1 MCCLVPES
9 GRVRSGW
16 GIIGDGAAQIG
27 APAVDEL
34 LVAVGVGWGGGWLI
48 GVEGKQC
55 CMQGLR
61 GALLFGIVV
70 EIIAGFLR
78 TVYAFLLSVKQNM
91 VLEYFQCL
99 FESSAQQGTEAACHA
114 DSVLPFAVLCKAV
127 YQFSP
132 GTERWHGILRS
143 L

>member
-1 MCCLVPES
+1 MRCLVPES

-34 LVAVGVGWGGGWLI
+34 LVAVGVGWGGGRLI

-78 TVYAFLLSVKQNM
+78 TVYAFKGGETMRVKVRSV
-91 VLEYFQCL
+91 
-99 FESSAQQGTEAACHA
+99 
-114 DSVLPFAVLCKAV
+114 
-127 YQFSP
+127 
-132 GTERWHGILRS
+132 
-143 L
+143 

>member
-1 MCCLVPES
+1 MRCLVPES

-34 LVAVGVGWGGGWLI
+34 LVAVGVGWGSGRLPDI
-48 GVEGKQC
+48 EGKQC

-78 TVYAFLLSVKQNM
+78 TVYAFLLSVKQHM

-99 FESSAQQGTEAACHA
+99 FESSARAKRYMIGAHIT
-114 DSVLPFAVLCKAV
+114 
-127 YQFSP
+127 
-132 GTERWHGILRS
+132 RRRRS
-143 L
+143 RTNHI